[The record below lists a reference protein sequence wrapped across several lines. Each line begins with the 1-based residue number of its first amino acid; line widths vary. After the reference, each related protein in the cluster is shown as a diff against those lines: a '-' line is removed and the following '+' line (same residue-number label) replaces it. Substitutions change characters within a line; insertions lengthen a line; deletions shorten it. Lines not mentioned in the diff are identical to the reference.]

1 MVETYKQWEERM
13 DRLPSSKWTPYVS
26 GGKTT
31 TKRKPKPKL
40 KRKPKS
46 KRNNP
51 EMYPPTKKKKTNK
64 VLKQMGLKKE
74 DHWRKMFGKKN
85 KGKNG

>member
-1 MVETYKQWEERM
+1 MAETYKQWEERM
-13 DRLPSSKWTPYVS
+13 GSLPSQKWTPYVS

-31 TKRKPKPKL
+31 TKRTQKKKPKKT
-40 KRKPKS
+40 PKS
-46 KRNNP
+46 KAH
-51 EMYPPTKKKKTNK
+51 MYPPTKKKQTNK